1 MKLKYI
7 VIGGIMLLCAVAGI
21 VAIFT
26 VHGPA
31 GGDGDDDENPA
42 QNGNSES
49 TIVSVQVGSLTNIT
63 LHSYVHGY
71 GTIQAAPAVTNQPAA
86 GGALAAPSAGTV
98 AKINVVAGQHVQ
110 KGTVLM
116 VLNSATATFEYA
128 NAQLE
133 RQKKLFEQQNT
144 SLKNVEDASAQ
155 LASLQVVAPVSGTVT
170 SVNVQPGQSV
180 DTTTT
185 VAEVIDLDRL
195 ALSVK
200 IPSAQAGQLQV
211 GQETQ
216 ITSEPPVTA
225 SLSWVGSTVDPA
237 DGAVPA
243 VALLPAN
250 SGLRPGEF
258 VQFKV
263 VTETRTNCLAAPTES
278 VVTDES
284 GESAL
289 WLVNDNQA
297 TKTNVEIGLRDDGWV
312 EITSS
317 GFKAGDSV
325 VTVGAYGLP
334 DKTQIK
340 NLNSSNETTNSSAAK

>member
-1 MKLKYI
+1 
-7 VIGGIMLLCAVAGI
+7 MLVCAAAGI
-21 VAIFT
+21 FAILK
-26 VHGPA
+26 VHGPS
-31 GGDGDDDENPA
+31 GGDSDDESA
-42 QNGNSES
+42 SQNANV
-49 TIVSVQVGSLTNIT
+49 TPIISVQVGALTNVT
-63 LHSYVHGY
+63 LHRYVSGF
-71 GTIQAAPAVTNQPAA
+71 GTVQAAPALAGQSAA

-98 AKINVVAGQHVQ
+98 AKVNVVAGQHV
-110 KGTVLM
+110 GRGDVLM
-116 VLNSATATFEYA
+116 TLNSATATFEYA
-128 NAQLE
+128 KAQLE
-133 RQKKLFEQQNT
+133 RQRKLFAQQNT

-170 SVNVQPGQSV
+170 TVNVQPGQSV

-216 ITSEPPVTA
+216 IASEPPVTA
-225 SLSWVGSTVDPA
+225 SLSFVGSTVDPA
-237 DGAVPA
+237 DGTVPA
-243 VALLPAN
+243 WALLPQD
-250 SGLRPGEF
+250 SGLRPGEL
-258 VQFKV
+258 VPFKV
-263 VTETRTNCLAAPTES
+263 VTETRTNCLAAPAES

-284 GESAL
+284 GESAV
-289 WLVNDNQA
+289 WLVSDDQA
-297 TKTNVEIGLRDDGWV
+297 TKTNVDVGLREDKWV

-317 GFKAGDSV
+317 GLKAGETV

-340 NLNSSNETTNSSAAK
+340 ILNPSNAATNSPQ